1 MVESVSA
8 VCAGD
13 AVIEEVVYEVGQR
26 ALAGGLSVDDAV
38 AEIVKKAAIYLAE

>member
-1 MVESVSA
+1 MVESASA